1 MKLLVIINRRAD
13 DGTDIAWNA
22 VRVANKALEMGGE
35 VRIFLLND
43 GVWNAHMSFA
53 MAQIDTYA
61 LLVHALE
68 TGAKLRACG
77 TCIDRAHIDV
87 TDMLPDAIVS
97 TLPDLINWIADS
109 DRIVTF

>member
-22 VRVANKALEMGGE
+22 VRTANKAQEMGSE

-43 GVWNAHMSFA
+43 GVWNAHKSFA
-53 MAQIDTYA
+53 MAQIETHA
-61 LLVHALE
+61 LLVQAVKNGVL
-68 TGAKLRACG
+68 LRACG
-77 TCIDRAHIDV
+77 TCMERAHIDV
-87 TDMLPDAIVS
+87 KEMHPEAIVS
-97 TLPDLINWIADS
+97 TLPDLVNWIAES